1 MRNRLYW
8 VLFPL
13 YILVVAFVLYIN
25 GVFQGQIAS
34 VSNLIIN
41 GVFLLVIGILFL
53 ISMQSF
59 GRLNQCTDCLVRVAE
74 QMKTEYR
81 DAGGKNVWMN
91 YQDKR
96 ETFAEEVLDSA
107 FQKYRLRMRGYRTR
121 QGYSDSCDIEE
132 YINEDL
138 LDHVGKTYF
147 NSGMAGTLTGL
158 GILGTFLGLALGL
171 GSFQGNDIYTI
182 SDNVG
187 PLLAGMK
194 VAFHTSVYGIF
205 FSLVFHFI
213 YRGIMA
219 DAYGKLDDFLNVF
232 RQCAQPVVAS
242 ADEKSAAMLVYQ
254 ANIANSMKEILN
266 ILQGTGRE
274 QTEGVE
280 RIVNQFLLQM
290 NSALGTNLQNLGNA
304 LQQTGEAQN
313 AYAAQCE
320 QLTRAMKEMAELNQV
335 TCGNLEQ
342 IANRQEAF
350 AKELIRQ
357 REQLEAACTQMS
369 NEVSSQL
376 YTFEQMR
383 GLYEKQ

>member
-1 MRNRLYW
+1 MRNKLYF

-13 YILVVAFVLYIN
+13 YIVVVAFVLHIN
-25 GVFQGQIAS
+25 GVFQGQVAS
-34 VSNLIIN
+34 VSNLVIN

-53 ISMQSF
+53 ISMLSF
-59 GRLNQCTDCLVRVAE
+59 GRLNHCTDRLVRVAE
-74 QMKTEYR
+74 QMQKEYK

-91 YQDKR
+91 YQDRR
-96 ETFAEEVLDSA
+96 ETFDEEVLDRA
-107 FQKYRLRMRGYRTR
+107 FQKYRARMRGYRTR
-121 QGYSDSCDIEE
+121 QGYSDACDIEE

-138 LDHVGKTYF
+138 LDDVGKTYF

-205 FSLVFHFI
+205 FSLVFNFI
-213 YRGIMA
+213 YRGVMA
-219 DAYGKLDDFLNVF
+219 DAYGKLEDFLNVF
-232 RQCAQPVVAS
+232 RQCAQPAVAS

-254 ANIANSMKEILN
+254 ANIANGMKEILN

-290 NSALGTNLQNLGNA
+290 NGALGANLQNLSHT
-304 LQQTGEAQN
+304 LQQTESTQT

-320 QLTRAMKEMAELNQV
+320 QLTRAMKELAELNRA

-342 IANRQEAF
+342 IAGRQEAF

-357 REQLEAACTQMS
+357 REQLEAACAQMS
-369 NEVSSQL
+369 SEVSSQL